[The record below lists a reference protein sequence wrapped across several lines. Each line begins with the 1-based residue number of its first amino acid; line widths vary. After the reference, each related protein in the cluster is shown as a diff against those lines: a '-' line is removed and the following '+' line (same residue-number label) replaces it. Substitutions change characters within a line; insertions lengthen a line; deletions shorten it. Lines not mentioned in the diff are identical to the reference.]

1 MPSRQAFQNDL
12 TSPNKP
18 EMIQKIIKKTGR
30 KKATES
36 GIKKWAED
44 DRPREKLI
52 AKGAPTLS
60 DAELLAILIQSGSK
74 EKSAVDVAREILDLG
89 NQNLSVLSR
98 LSVSDFQRIKGIGEA
113 KSIAVAAALEL
124 GRRRQLSESMERKL
138 ITTSRHAADIL
149 MPLMSDLQH
158 EKFAIICMT
167 RNSKLLHVEFISS
180 GGVAGTVVDP
190 KIIFKIALQYLTSNL
205 IIAHNHPSGN
215 LNASMADKAVTKKIK
230 AAAQL
235 LEITLVDHI
244 IIADNKYFSFA
255 DNGAL

>member
-1 MPSRQAFQNDL
+1 
-12 TSPNKP
+12 
-18 EMIQKIIKKTGR
+18 MIQKIIKKSNR
-30 KKATES
+30 KRVSTS
-36 GIKKWAED
+36 NSIKDWAED

-52 AKGAPTLS
+52 AKGAPALS

-74 EKSAVDVAREILDLG
+74 EKSAVDLAREILNLG
-89 NQNLSVLSR
+89 NQNLSVLGR
-98 LSVSDFQRIKGIGEA
+98 LSLLDFQKIKGIGEA

-124 GRRRQLSESMERKL
+124 GRRRQLSESMERKY
-138 ITTSRHAADIL
+138 ITTSKHAADIL

-158 EKFAIICMT
+158 EKFAIICMA
-167 RNSKLLHVEFISS
+167 RNNKLLHIEFISS

-190 KIIFKIALQYLTSNL
+190 KIIFSIAIQHLTSNL

-215 LNASMADKAVTKKIK
+215 LTASAADKAVTKKIK
-230 AAAQL
+230 AGAQL

-255 DNGAL
+255 DNSAL